1 MLTLKLITEETER
14 VIRGLEKKHF
24 DGAREAIAQVME
36 IDKVRRQA
44 QTQLDQ
50 KLSDAKKLAAEIG
63 ALMKQGK
70 RDEAEGV
77 KAKVAELKAA
87 SQELENQ

>member
-1 MLTLKLITEETER
+1 M
-14 VIRGLEKKHF
+14 IRGLEKKHF

-36 IDKVRRQA
+36 IDKMRRQA

-70 RDEAEGV
+70 SG
-77 KAKVAELKAA
+77 
-87 SQELENQ
+87 